1 VSRAGFAAH
10 WVPDAAAV
18 RYAMRRAGYLLGAE
32 LASACGL
39 DRSVVNAVLRGE
51 KPHVS
56 ASTMCDLAAAL
67 GCDVMDLMK
76 PNGTSAFQGLGNPRE
91 GTR

>member
-1 VSRAGFAAH
+1 MSRAGHAAH

-18 RYAMRRAGYLLGAE
+18 RYAMRRAGYLQGVE
-32 LASACGL
+32 LASACGI
-39 DRSVVNAVLRGE
+39 DKSVVNAVLRGE

-67 GCDVMDLMK
+67 RCDVLDLMK
-76 PNGTSAFQGLGNPRE
+76 PNGISAFQGPGNPRA

>member
-1 VSRAGFAAH
+1 MSRAGFAAH
-10 WVPDAAAV
+10 WVPDAVAV
-18 RYAMRRAGYLLGAE
+18 RYAMRRAGYLIGAE

-76 PNGTSAFQGLGNPRE
+76 PNGARPI
-91 GTR
+91 

>member
-1 VSRAGFAAH
+1 MSRAGFAAH

-18 RYAMRRAGYLLGAE
+18 RYAMRRAGYRLGGE

-39 DRSVVNAVLRGE
+39 DKSVVNAVLRGE
-51 KPHVS
+51 KRHVS

-67 GCDVMDLMK
+67 RCDVMDLMK
-76 PNGTSAFQGLGNPRE
+76 PNDVRLIQGLGRPPA